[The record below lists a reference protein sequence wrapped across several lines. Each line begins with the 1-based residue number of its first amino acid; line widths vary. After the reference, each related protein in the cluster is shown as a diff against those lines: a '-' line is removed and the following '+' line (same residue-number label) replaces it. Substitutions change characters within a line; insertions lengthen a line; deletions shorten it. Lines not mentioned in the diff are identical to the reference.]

1 MTQARAALEL
11 QLSAATEAAQ
21 SEWQRAE
28 SAAEELEEVR
38 GDNQRLLAALEEARG
53 DIERLSAALEEAK
66 ATRLPEIASGPI
78 SPSEIEAMR
87 AAAVAHVLRQSEDR
101 AVAAAALTAAGNA
114 AVERLSPEA
123 YAALSTLTLSLTL
136 TPTLTRTARTR

>member
-1 MTQARAALEL
+1 MEAALRCLEQERSAAEAELRREYTALRGRVEAEEAARRGDEARAALEL

-38 GDNQRLLAALEEARG
+38 GDNQRLEAARGDNQRLSAALEEARG
-53 DIERLSAALEEAK
+53 DIQRLTAALEEAK
-66 ATRLPEIASGPI
+66 APRLPEIASGPI

-87 AAAVAHVLRQSEDR
+87 AAAV
-101 AVAAAALTAAGNA
+101 NC
-114 AVERLSPEA
+114 
-123 YAALSTLTLSLTL
+123 
-136 TPTLTRTARTR
+136 

>member
-1 MTQARAALEL
+1 VTQARAALEL

-38 GDNQRLLAALEEARG
+38 GDNQRLEAARGDNQRLSAALEEARG
-53 DIERLSAALEEAK
+53 DIQRLTAALEEAK
-66 ATRLPEIASGPI
+66 APRLPEIASGPI

-87 AAAVAHVLRQSEDR
+87 AAAV
-101 AVAAAALTAAGNA
+101 NC
-114 AVERLSPEA
+114 
-123 YAALSTLTLSLTL
+123 
-136 TPTLTRTARTR
+136 